1 MSPQCQK
8 RQQHAGVLD
17 FIRKGSVYVRI
28 SRLSNRLIY
37 QGKDSASQCHSTD
50 CYTHQA
56 GSLQAAA
63 AEEEWREER
72 RLRKVECTL
81 TLLYLAGS
89 CSPLLLLL
97 VTLTLKSKLQTS
109 APQVNKFLIVDSE
122 VQCDCHSRTHSGTT
136 SLHPKGAQ
144 VIRRSRGL

>member
-1 MSPQCQK
+1 MTNL
-8 RQQHAGVLD
+8 VL
-17 FIRKGSVYVRI
+17 KNVRI
-28 SRLSNRLIY
+28 SRLSNRLIH
-37 QGKDSASQCHSTD
+37 QGRTLLHSATQQTA
-50 CYTHQA
+50 THTK
-56 GSLQAAA
+56 QAASRLLLLEPSG
-63 AEEEWREER
+63 AEGLKREER
-72 RLRKVECTL
+72 RLRRVCTL